1 MKMSDHQEKPMPE
14 TRLPPIRIAILATD
28 GFEESELMLPRAALE
43 KAGAKTILISPKDD
57 QIQGMKHHDKSKK
70 VDVDLLLNDAN
81 PDDYDAVLLP
91 GGALNADALRV
102 EKEAQEFVREIDR
115 AGKPIAVICHG
126 PWLLV
131 SAGLVKGRTL
141 TSYHT
146 IQDDIR
152 NAGGNWKY
160 EEVVRDANWVSSR
173 QPSDIPAF
181 NREMLALFAVTKAKA
196 KTA

>member
-1 MKMSDHQEKPMPE
+1 MPE
-14 TRLPPIRIAILATD
+14 TQLPHMRIAILATD

-43 KAGAKTILISPKDD
+43 QAGAKTILISPKDD
-57 QIQGMKHHDKSKK
+57 QIQGMKHHDKSTK
-70 VDVDLLLNDAN
+70 VDVDLPLADAD
-81 PDDYDAVLLP
+81 PGEYDAVLLP

-102 EKEAQEFVREIDR
+102 EKAAQEFVREIDR
-115 AGKPIAVICHG
+115 AKKPIAVICHG

-152 NAGGNWKY
+152 NAGGNWKD

-181 NREMLALFAVTKAKA
+181 NRELLALFADAKSKA

>member
-1 MKMSDHQEKPMPE
+1 MSRDQEKPMPE
-14 TRLPPIRIAILATD
+14 TQLPPIRIAILATD
-28 GFEESELMLPRAALE
+28 GFEESELLLPRAALE
-43 KAGAKTILISPKDD
+43 EAGAKTILISPKDNE
-57 QIQGMKHHDKSKK
+57 IQGMKHHDKTKK
-70 VDVDLLLNDAN
+70 VDVDLPLADAD
-81 PDDYDAVLLP
+81 PGEYDAVLLP

-102 EKEAQEFVREIDR
+102 EKAAQEFVREMDL
-115 AGKPIAVICHG
+115 AKKPIAFICHA

-152 NAGGNWKY
+152 NAGGNWKDQ
-160 EEVVRDANWVSSR
+160 EVVRDGNWVSSR

-181 NREMLALFAVTKAKA
+181 NRGMLALFAETKTKA